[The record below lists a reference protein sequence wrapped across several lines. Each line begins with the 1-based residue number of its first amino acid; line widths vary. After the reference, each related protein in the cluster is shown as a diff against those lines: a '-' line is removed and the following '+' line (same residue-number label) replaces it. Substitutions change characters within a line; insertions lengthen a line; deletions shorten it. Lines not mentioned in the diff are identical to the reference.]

1 MGRGEEGEV
10 TSPFI
15 GEFCEVSK
23 ARRTR
28 ETQDGAFF
36 GCFLFFCFFEEKQL
50 GDFGEILLMLV
61 QSCPTVGCITLARD
75 R

>member
-23 ARRTR
+23 AQRTR
-28 ETQDGAFF
+28 ETQDGNFF
-36 GCFLFFCFFEEKQL
+36 GCFFFFFAFL
-50 GDFGEILLMLV
+50 RRSSSGTLV
-61 QSCPTVGCITLARD
+61 KFC
-75 R
+75 

>member
-23 ARRTR
+23 AQRTR
-28 ETQDGAFF
+28 ETQDGDFWGWFF
-36 GCFLFFCFFEEKQL
+36 FFLLF
-50 GDFGEILLMLV
+50 
-61 QSCPTVGCITLARD
+61 
-75 R
+75 